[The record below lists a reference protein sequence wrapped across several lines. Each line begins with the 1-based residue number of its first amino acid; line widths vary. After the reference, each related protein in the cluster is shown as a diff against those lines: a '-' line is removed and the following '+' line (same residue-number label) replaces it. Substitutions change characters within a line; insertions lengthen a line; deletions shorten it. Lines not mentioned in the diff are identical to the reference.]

1 MLWPQQQITITHE
14 TAHKQVP
21 ITHHDYQTNMM
32 NHPPDQAHS
41 NTKRPPKTNP
51 PPIPTN
57 HQDQQPSKTS
67 KPLLLAILL
76 NQQPT
81 NLTHTPT
88 PAIHQDPAN
97 HQTKPDT
104 KTNHPPQLEFT
115 KTKKPVTHQDQPSTK
130 SSHPPNPLT
139 HQGSQPPGPVIIDY
153 QSHTK
158 TNHPPRITKNAN
170 QQAS

>member
-1 MLWPQQQITITHE
+1 MFWPQQQIAITHE
-14 TAHKQVP
+14 TAHKQIP

-32 NHPPDQAHS
+32 KHPPDQVHS

-104 KTNHPPQLEFT
+104 KTNHPRQLEFT
-115 KTKKPVTHQDQPSTK
+115 KTKDTSHPPRPAIHQIQPSGKSTHPPRQPAARTSHHRLPVTHQDQSP
-130 SSHPPNPLT
+130 
-139 HQGSQPPGPVIIDY
+139 
-153 QSHTK
+153 
-158 TNHPPRITKNAN
+158 TKNN
-170 QQAS
+170 QERKPAS